1 MNLCQYP
8 TPLWVAEALV
18 ERHFPRLDCADMVLE
33 PSCGQGAFLRA
44 VPAGVPA
51 VGVEIDAEVAAIA
64 RADTGREVV
73 VGDFRNVPLTVE
85 PTAII
90 GNPPFVASVFDGFLE
105 RAYRLLPDGARAGFI
120 LPTYF
125 FQTAARVSRYAERWS
140 IATELLPRNAFH
152 NRMRT
157 PLMFTVFSKDKRR
170 AMVGLV
176 LYAEADALHRMAAPY
191 RKLLAAQQGSAW
203 RAVCRL
209 ALERLGG
216 EAELPAIY
224 AELEQNRPTPTTW
237 WREKVRQTLRHYGD
251 FIALDVGRYRLAVA
265 A

>member
-1 MNLCQYP
+1 MNLCQFP

-18 ERHFPRLDCADMVLE
+18 ERYFPRLDCADLVLE
-33 PSCGQGAFLRA
+33 PSCGPGAFLRA
-44 VPAGVPA
+44 VPTGVPA
-51 VGVEIDAEVAAIA
+51 VGVEIDAEVAEIA
-64 RADTGREVV
+64 RRDTGRDVV
-73 VGDFRNVPLTVE
+73 VGDFRTVALTVE

-90 GNPPFVASVFDGFLE
+90 GNPPFVASVFDGFLD
-105 RAYRLLPDGARAGFI
+105 RAYALLPEGARAGFI

-125 FQTAARVSRYAERWS
+125 FQTAARVSRYSERWS
-140 IATELLPRNAFH
+140 ITTDLLPRNAFH

-157 PLMFTVFSKDKRR
+157 PLMFTVFAKDRRR

-176 LYAEADALHRMAAPY
+176 LYAETDALNRMAAPY
-191 RKLLAAQQGSAW
+191 RKLLSEQRGSAW

-224 AELEQNRPTPTTW
+224 AELEENRPTRTTW
-237 WREKVRQTLRHYGD
+237 WREKVRQTLRQYCD
-251 FIALDVGRYRLAVA
+251 FIALDIGRYRLAA
-265 A
+265 